1 MAFLFAVGKE
11 KLIQSRNLI
20 MSRAFLQK
28 FCIRKKIFW
37 HEGEGALWKPW
48 KQFHRDLSADSDA
61 FSVIAQS
68 HNADE
73 NVCMWIVAML
83 IFFLLKGVS
92 YHKEL
97 F

>member
-11 KLIQSRNLI
+11 KLIQIRNLI

-28 FCIRKKIFW
+28 FCFRKKIFW
-37 HEGEGALWKPW
+37 HEGTLWK
-48 KQFHRDLSADSDA
+48 QLHFHRDLSADSDA

-83 IFFLLKGVS
+83 IFFLLKRVS
-92 YHKEL
+92 YHKEVC
-97 F
+97 

>member
-1 MAFLFAVGKE
+1 
-11 KLIQSRNLI
+11 

-28 FCIRKKIFW
+28 FHLRKKIFLR
-37 HEGEGALWKPW
+37 EGALW

-73 NVCMWIVAML
+73 NVCMWTVDCGHVD
-83 IFFLLKGVS
+83 FLLAIKS
-92 YHKEL
+92 FL
-97 F
+97 S